1 MNLFEQM
8 KDSPVACTLS
18 DNEFQERRSGLLE
31 KVRDKIQEVKSID
44 SGYALRFESTDEIL
58 EELTRLIQLE
68 RSCCQ
73 FLKFNLRVLPE
84 QGPIWLEL
92 GGPDG
97 TKEFL
102 DSLFDA

>member
-1 MNLFEQM
+1 M
-8 KDSPVACTLS
+8 KDAPVACTLS
-18 DNEFQERRSGLLE
+18 DNEFQQRRSGLLA
-31 KVRDKIQEVKSID
+31 KVWDKIQEVKSID

-73 FLKFNLRVLPE
+73 FLEFNLRVLPE

-92 GGPDG
+92 SGPDG

-102 DSLFDA
+102 DSLLGN

>member
-1 MNLFEQM
+1 MKAIV

-18 DNEFQERRSGLLE
+18 DNEFLERRSGLLA

-44 SGYALRFESTDEIL
+44 SGYALRFESTNEIID
-58 EELTRLIQLE
+58 ELTTLIQLE

-73 FLKFNLRVLPE
+73 FLEFNLRVLPE

-92 GGPDG
+92 SGPEG

-102 DSLFDA
+102 DSLLGN

>member
-1 MNLFEQM
+1 M
-8 KDSPVACTLS
+8 KDSLVACQLS
-18 DNEFQERRSGLLE
+18 DNEFQERRSGLLA
-31 KVRDKIQEVKSID
+31 KVRDLVQEIKSLD

-68 RSCCQ
+68 RNCCQ

-92 GGPDG
+92 SGPDG

-102 DSLFDA
+102 DSLFGN

>member
-1 MNLFEQM
+1 V

-18 DNEFQERRSGLLE
+18 DNEFQERRSGLLA
-31 KVRDKIQEVKSID
+31 KVRDKIHEVRSID
-44 SGYALRFESTDEIL
+44 SGYALRFESTNEIID
-58 EELTRLIQLE
+58 ELTTLIQLE

-73 FLKFNLRVLPE
+73 FLEFNLRVLPE

-92 GGPDG
+92 SGPNG

-102 DSLFDA
+102 DCLLGS